1 MLSLFQQQRLTLSS
15 VYGRL
20 KEIADTIGSGS
31 SKNKKNILK
40 GILIDRP
47 PLEAKYLIK
56 IINGELRIGLTEG
69 LVEIAISKVFGQ
81 DVKQVRDAMLV
92 LGDISKVVL
101 LRETYYILR

>member
-1 MLSLFQQQRLTLSS
+1 MITIASPKDRRVKAVSKKNMVSLFQQQRLTLSS

-40 GILIDRP
+40 GILIDSS

-56 IINGELRIGLTEG
+56 IINGE
-69 LVEIAISKVFGQ
+69 
-81 DVKQVRDAMLV
+81 
-92 LGDISKVVL
+92 
-101 LRETYYILR
+101 